1 MSSNRVQ
8 YFIRNI
14 LQNSK
19 LNREKFV
26 KNKKTYSETIF
37 KNKNRNNL
45 IFKRN
50 FGTASN
56 FPPPNDDDDNGFY
69 LIMLMLA
76 TSSYI
81 MHKKDKKSKN

>member
-26 KNKKTYSETIF
+26 KNKKKYNINNKAYSLISKRKISTYC
-37 KNKNRNNL
+37 NN
-45 IFKRN
+45 N
-50 FGTASN
+50 N
-56 FPPPNDDDDNGFY
+56 MPPNNFNNNNW
-69 LIMLMLA
+69 IIFA
-76 TSSYI
+76 SIFVTYI
-81 MHKKDKKSKN
+81 VTKKI

>member
-1 MSSNRVQ
+1 MSSNRIQ

-26 KNKKTYSETIF
+26 KSRKTYSQTII
-37 KNKNRNNL
+37 KNKSNCNL
-45 IFKRN
+45 ICKRN
-50 FGTASN
+50 FSTYSN
-56 FPPPNDDDDNGFY
+56 FPPPNDDDDGFY

-81 MHKKDKKSKN
+81 MHKKDKKDKK

>member
-1 MSSNRVQ
+1 MSTNRIQ
-8 YFIRNI
+8 YFIKNI
-14 LQNSK
+14 LQSSK

-37 KNKNRNNL
+37 KNKNRNNT

-50 FGTASN
+50 FSTASN
-56 FPPPNDDDDNGFY
+56 FPPPNDDDDGFY

-76 TSSYI
+76 TTSYI
-81 MHKKDKKSKN
+81 MHKKDKK